1 MVSSHCHLVMP
12 SCDHPAF
19 VVAVLKEADS
29 VSQPADRV
37 RTLWKRN
44 DKDHDPD
51 PVHVPRRHSVV
62 RSSVLHLQVLLSL
75 AVTWTF
81 LCADEKSGAEQ
92 LRPCQGVPW

>member
-12 SCDHPAF
+12 SCDHLAF
-19 VVAVLKEADS
+19 VISVLKEADS

-37 RTLWKRN
+37 RTLWRRN

-51 PVHVPRRHSVV
+51 PVHIPKRHNMV
-62 RSSVLHLQVLLSL
+62 SSCVLHLQVLLSL

-81 LCADEKSGAEQ
+81 MFAVEKNRAEQ

>member
-1 MVSSHCHLVMP
+1 MVSSHCHPVMP
-12 SCDHPAF
+12 SCDHLAF
-19 VVAVLKEADS
+19 VISVLKEADS

-51 PVHVPRRHSVV
+51 PVHIPKRHNMVSRR
-62 RSSVLHLQVLLSL
+62 VLHLQVLLPL
-75 AVTWTF
+75 VTWTF
-81 LCADEKSGAEQ
+81 MFAVEKDGAEQ